1 MSPAK
6 TTRPTENKGPATLS
20 VKTPT
25 ATEGSATSPAIA
37 QTTSEKAAT
46 PAVNDPYEHFLAEQ
60 KEREL
65 AWKTQRAVKKARLE
79 STKNSTTIEEPTIE
93 ISDAGN
99 ESVDQ
104 VSRLQQQLDAKTD
117 ECCRLRSQLVKLK
130 EDNAETVRAH
140 LESQERLFKV
150 S

>member
-1 MSPAK
+1 M
-6 TTRPTENKGPATLS
+6 
-20 VKTPT
+20 KTPT

-37 QTTSEKAAT
+37 QTTSKKTTT
-46 PAVNDPYEHFLAEQ
+46 PAVNDPYKDFLAEQ

-65 AWKTQRAVKKARLE
+65 AWKTQRAVKKARLD
-79 STKNSTTIEEPTIE
+79 SCKNSTTIEEQAIE
-93 ISDAGN
+93 ISDAGD

-104 VSRLQQQLDAKTD
+104 VRRLQQQLDAKTD
-117 ECCRLRSQLVKLK
+117 ECCRLRSQLLKLK
-130 EDNAETVRAH
+130 EDNAETVRTH

>member
-1 MSPAK
+1 
-6 TTRPTENKGPATLS
+6 

-25 ATEGSATSPAIA
+25 TTELSATSSAIA
-37 QTTSEKAAT
+37 QTTSEEPIT

-60 KEREL
+60 KERER
-65 AWKTQRAVKKARLE
+65 AWKTQRAVKKARPD
-79 STKNSTTIEEPTIE
+79 SRKNSTAIEGPTIE
-93 ISDAGN
+93 ISDASD

-104 VSRLQQQLDAKTD
+104 VSHLQQQLDAKTD

-130 EDNAETVRAH
+130 EDNAETVRTH

>member
-1 MSPAK
+1 MPAK
-6 TTRPTENKGPATLS
+6 P
-20 VKTPT
+20 PT

-37 QTTSEKAAT
+37 QTTSEKPTT
-46 PAVNDPYEHFLAEQ
+46 PAVNDPYKDFLAEQ

-65 AWKTQRAVKKARLE
+65 AWKTQRAVKKARLNK
-79 STKNSTTIEEPTIE
+79 SKKSTTIEEPTIE
-93 ISDAGN
+93 ISDAGD

-104 VSRLQQQLDAKTD
+104 VSHLQQQLDAKTD
-117 ECCRLRSQLVKLK
+117 ECRRLRSQLVKLK
-130 EDNAETVRAH
+130 EENAETVRTH

>member
-1 MSPAK
+1 LSPAK
-6 TTRPTENKGPATLS
+6 TTSPTENKGPATLS

-25 ATEGSATSPAIA
+25 ATEGSVTLPAIA
-37 QTTSEKAAT
+37 QTTSKKGAT
-46 PAVNDPYEHFLAEQ
+46 PAVDDPYKHFLAEQ

-65 AWKTQRAVKKARLE
+65 AWKAQRAVKKARLY

-104 VSRLQQQLDAKTD
+104 VSRCNSNSML
-117 ECCRLRSQLVKLK
+117 RLT
-130 EDNAETVRAH
+130 NAVA
-140 LESQERLFKV
+140 
-150 S
+150 

>member
-1 MSPAK
+1 MSTAK
-6 TTRPTENKGPATLS
+6 TTSPTEKKEPATLP

-25 ATEGSATSPAIA
+25 ATEGSATLPALP
-37 QTTSEKAAT
+37 QTTSEKPTAQ
-46 PAVNDPYEHFLAEQ
+46 AVNDPYKHFLAEQ

-65 AWKTQRAVKKARLE
+65 AWKTQRAVKKARLD
-79 STKNSTTIEEPTIE
+79 SCKKSTTIEEPTIE
-93 ISDAGN
+93 ISDAGD

-130 EDNAETVRAH
+130 EDNAETVRTH